1 VLTSFLTGLLSSILR
16 PILEDL
22 FKELRLEVMDS
33 INRTNAYK
41 KYDDEAV
48 ELSKAMADATT
59 SEERYA
65 ILGRIQ
71 DARAVLND

>member
-1 VLTSFLTGLLSSILR
+1 MLTSFLTGLLSSILR